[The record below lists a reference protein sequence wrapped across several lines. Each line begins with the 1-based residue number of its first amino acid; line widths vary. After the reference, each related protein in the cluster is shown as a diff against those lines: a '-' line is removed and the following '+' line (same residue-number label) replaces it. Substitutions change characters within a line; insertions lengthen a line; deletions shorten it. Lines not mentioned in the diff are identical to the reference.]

1 MNSIENILNE
11 LNAFNKTITSFESE
25 IKELV
30 YQNQSLTNSKA
41 EIEKKI
47 ENLNR
52 SHYELIAKKSELEK
66 LVEEKDREL
75 SFLKMK
81 LSEEDLNDNG
91 NNSITLGINNI
102 TVRNSEAIHDA
113 LSYFNKKCP
122 YCGGDLFITTNRKQF
137 EIDHFFPVASG
148 GQDLPWNL
156 LPVCHNCNRRK
167 KHTLPH
173 IFLNPIKFEE
183 VSNYLKN
190 VHEKYLKEGI
200 DSYVFKE
207 KLKELI
213 EKENSFVKFNIN
225 TNFISKLL
233 YLTDTH
239 ELIVKE
245 NVINS
250 ISKVDKKTGLILDYL
265 NKEIP
270 ENWYEFDLQKRR
282 SFLNIERQIL
292 KNENNLIL
300 RKYVCVAEIWCE
312 CLGNDKK
319 DMNRYNT
326 REINEIMNK
335 IGGWIQPNSTK
346 KFALYG
352 TQRYY
357 LRKEN

>member
-156 LPVCHNCNRRK
+156 LPVC
-167 KHTLPH
+167 
-173 IFLNPIKFEE
+173 
-183 VSNYLKN
+183 
-190 VHEKYLKEGI
+190 
-200 DSYVFKE
+200 
-207 KLKELI
+207 
-213 EKENSFVKFNIN
+213 
-225 TNFISKLL
+225 IS
-233 YLTDTH
+233 
-239 ELIVKE
+239 
-245 NVINS
+245 
-250 ISKVDKKTGLILDYL
+250 
-265 NKEIP
+265 
-270 ENWYEFDLQKRR
+270 
-282 SFLNIERQIL
+282 
-292 KNENNLIL
+292 
-300 RKYVCVAEIWCE
+300 
-312 CLGNDKK
+312 
-319 DMNRYNT
+319 
-326 REINEIMNK
+326 
-335 IGGWIQPNSTK
+335 
-346 KFALYG
+346 
-352 TQRYY
+352 
-357 LRKEN
+357 